1 MLWYVIFLFST
12 FPFSNFLLKI
22 NLNTFQLSYTESL
35 IGCFPNFLPTFCR
48 TFYWNR
54 VKCRDKYEKKKMP
67 VGLEKLTCKPILD
80 WCLSK
85 TGLWLIPIS
94 AMVIGPSWS
103 STSFPVKHNHLCFLE
118 NLPFHQVFQIYL
130 YTNLP
135 HSFLILVI
143 LSSHFCLNQ
152 TWQRSVD

>member
-1 MLWYVIFLFST
+1 
-12 FPFSNFLLKI
+12 
-22 NLNTFQLSYTESL
+22 
-35 IGCFPNFLPTFCR
+35 
-48 TFYWNR
+48 
-54 VKCRDKYEKKKMP
+54 MP

-130 YTNLP
+130 YK
-135 HSFLILVI
+135 SSSLISYIGDFVFSL
-143 LSSHFCLNQ
+143 LS
-152 TWQRSVD
+152 